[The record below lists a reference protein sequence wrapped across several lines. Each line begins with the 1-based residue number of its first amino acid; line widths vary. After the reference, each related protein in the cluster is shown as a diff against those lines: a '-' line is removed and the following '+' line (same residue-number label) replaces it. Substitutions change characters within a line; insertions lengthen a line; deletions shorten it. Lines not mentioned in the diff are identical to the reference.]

1 MKNLIAF
8 LGLTTLMALAACKD
22 KVNDP
27 EVVAPSPD
35 NAALRLYYKYAED
48 PNLTVA
54 FMGDFCLNGNKID
67 ALMIQANEEEDW
79 DQLKLEFGMA
89 PKLDSIIQE
98 DCDLDVQP
106 EDQKVISIGVGIE
119 TDFLQELG
127 LDTITDLSQVNDER
141 FAKMTEAI
149 AGKVRAIVS
158 NFPMPDSTL
167 PTDAV
172 IAGDGPVEGLNDT
185 GLTLD
190 EYLNTLA
197 QAIGSAMLNEV
208 IAKNTGAENEE
219 NDRADDYLRV
229 DSTIMDARNYGH
241 NGYVSAADVANR
253 TIWLFF
259 YDDQEECNNILTHI
273 KDDILVGSS
282 SEVN

>member
-1 MKNLIAF
+1 MKNLIVI
-8 LGLTTLMALAACKD
+8 LGLISMMALAACKD
-22 KVNDP
+22 TVGDP
-27 EVVAPSPD
+27 DTNAPSSD
-35 NAALRLYYKYAED
+35 NAALQLYFKYAEE

-54 FMGDFCLNGNKID
+54 YMGDFCLNGNKID
-67 ALMIQANEEEDW
+67 ALMIQADNDEDW
-79 DQLKLEFGMA
+79 KQLKLDFGMS
-89 PKLDSIIQE
+89 PKYDSLCI
-98 DCDLDVQP
+98 DDADSNLMVQP
-106 EDQKVISIGVGIE
+106 DNKKVVSVGVGID
-119 TDFLQELG
+119 TDFIEELG
-127 LDTITDLSQVNDER
+127 LDNITDLSQV
-141 FAKMTEAI
+141 TEEQYNQMIAII
-149 AGKVRAIVS
+149 AGKISDIMNSFSIPDTALPSDAIIVGQG
-158 NFPMPDSTL
+158 PLQMAD
-167 PTDAV
+167 DAD
-172 IAGDGPVEGLNDT
+172 I
-185 GLTLD
+185 
-190 EYLNTLA
+190 NTLA

-229 DSTIMDARNYGH
+229 DSTMMDARNYGH

>member
-1 MKNLIAF
+1 MKNLIVI
-8 LGLTTLMALAACKD
+8 LGLISMMALAACKD
-22 KVNDP
+22 TVGDP
-27 EVVAPSPD
+27 DTNAPSSD
-35 NAALRLYYKYAED
+35 NAALQLYFKYAEE

-54 FMGDFCLNGNKID
+54 YMGDFCLNGNKID
-67 ALMIQANEEEDW
+67 ALMIQADNDEDW
-79 DQLKLEFGMA
+79 KQLKLDFGMS
-89 PKLDSIIQE
+89 PKYDSLCI
-98 DCDLDVQP
+98 DDADSNLMVQP
-106 EDQKVISIGVGIE
+106 DNKKVVSVGVGID
-119 TDFLQELG
+119 TDFIEELG
-127 LDTITDLSQVNDER
+127 LDNITDLSQV
-141 FAKMTEAI
+141 TEEQYNQMIAII
-149 AGKVRAIVS
+149 AGKISDIMNSFSIPDTALPSDAIIVGQG
-158 NFPMPDSTL
+158 PLQMAD
-167 PTDAV
+167 DAD
-172 IAGDGPVEGLNDT
+172 I
-185 GLTLD
+185 
-190 EYLNTLA
+190 NTLA

>member
-79 DQLKLEFGMA
+79 SQLKAEFGMSSNR
-89 PKLDSIIQE
+89 DSIIQE
-98 DCDLDVQP
+98 DCNLAAPP
-106 EDQKVISIGVGIE
+106 ENQKVISIGVGLD

-259 YDDQEECNNILTHI
+259 YDDQKECNNILNHI
-273 KDDILVGSS
+273 KDDILVGTSS
-282 SEVN
+282 KEH